1 MFAVRRAL
9 SDPGVLAEVMASLR
23 EGRQVGADVPA
34 DAGALDF
41 LVREGGA
48 ESLQDAAY
56 RFCRYEP
63 GVHVVLSG
71 TGNVAHL
78 EANAA
83 SLNRPP
89 LPEEDLARVR
99 DMFAGVDDVSGN

>member
-1 MFAVRRAL
+1 MRDLTAQGLV
-9 SDPGVLAEVMASLR
+9 D
-23 EGRQVGADVPA
+23 A
-34 DAGALDF
+34 DAYNADDPLGF
-41 LVREGGA
+41 LVSDGA
-48 ESLQDAAY
+48 AASVPEAAY

-71 TGNVAHL
+71 TGNPEHL

-89 LPEEDLARVR
+89 LASVPLLLLRRLFERV
-99 DMFAGVDDVSGN
+99 DCVSGN